1 MERRPAHRN
10 EPTRRT
16 TRTGLALG
24 ATLALVMAAPA
35 TAQTADDVWSSN
47 SACRGDT
54 QTAERFGDI
63 DGSGTPDDAIRCLGA
78 YGIVQGDVADDGG
91 FEYRA
96 GQDVTR
102 QQMASFVANAL
113 RGVPN
118 DYYALPDGGD
128 PAFDDAQDISDAHVA
143 NVADLQEAGIV
154 AGYDDGTFRPDVT
167 IDRAQMAS
175 FIARSLEQV
184 TGEELPRGDGFD
196 DVSGA
201 HEENIEKL
209 QGAMIVQGQAEGIYG
224 PDATTSRAQMA
235 SFIARSL
242 SYLIEQG
249 RFIPMDYQEP
259 TATSLYVTDAEAAER
274 ADEPGDRVTFTLEG
288 DDGQVGYQ
296 VRYTDD
302 PVAHGS
308 GEPVDVEGDAVLE
321 VILTGVTYSEDPDDT
336 WVDSI
341 ALEGDGIVEVES
353 VGTYEG
359 RYLVFI
365 GTTGLNWF
373 EANRLDDPERA
384 YIDVAHGS

>member
-1 MERRPAHRN
+1 MKYRSAHANPPTRRPARI
-10 EPTRRT
+10 
-16 TRTGLALG
+16 GIAMG
-24 ATLALVMAAPA
+24 ATLALVMAVPA
-35 TAQTADDVWSSN
+35 TAQTTDDVWSIN

-54 QTAERFGDI
+54 QTAERFDDI
-63 DGSGTPDDAIRCLGA
+63 DGSGAHDDAIRCLGA
-78 YGIVQGDVADDGG
+78 YGIVQGFTAADGG

-102 QQMASFVANAL
+102 QQMASFIANTL

-118 DYYALPDGGD
+118 EYYTLPDGGD
-128 PAFDDAQDISDAHVA
+128 PDFDDAPNISEAHVA

-154 AGYDDGTFRPDVT
+154 TGYDDGTFRPDVA

-175 FIARSLEQV
+175 FIARSIEQV

-209 QGAMIVQGQAEGIYG
+209 QGINIVQGQGDGTYD
-224 PDATTSRAQMA
+224 PDGVTTRAQMA

-249 RFIPMDYQEP
+249 QFIPMAYQEP
-259 TATSLYVTDAEAAER
+259 TATSLYVTDAEVGEHDAEDR
-274 ADEPGDRVTFTLEG
+274 ATFTLEG
-288 DDGQVGYQ
+288 DDGQVGWQ
-296 VRYTDD
+296 IRYTDN

-308 GEPVDVEGDAVLE
+308 GQSVDVEGDAVLE

-336 WVDSI
+336 WADAISV
-341 ALEGDGIVEVES
+341 EGDGIVEVES

-359 RYLVFI
+359 RYQVFI

-373 EANRLDDPERA
+373 EVDRLDDPERA
-384 YIDVAHGS
+384 FIDVLHGN